1 MILKLSSLIAFTC
14 FVGMGL
20 SVIMFQHDY
29 LQSEFL
35 IDVFGFLGLVSC
47 TVAIS
52 SNLIE

>member
-20 SVIMFQHDY
+20 SAILLQHNY
-29 LQSEFL
+29 LETQFL